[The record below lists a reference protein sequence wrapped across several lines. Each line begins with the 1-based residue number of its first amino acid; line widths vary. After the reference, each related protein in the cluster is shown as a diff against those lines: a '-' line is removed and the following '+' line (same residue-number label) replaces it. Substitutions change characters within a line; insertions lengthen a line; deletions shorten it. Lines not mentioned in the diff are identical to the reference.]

1 VRYPVAQGRQE
12 KKDISI
18 LQESGD
24 FYLALTKNSK
34 VKQQA
39 SAKLQI

>member
-1 VRYPVAQGRQE
+1 VRYPVAKGKQE
-12 KKDISI
+12 KKNISI

-39 SAKLQI
+39 SVEL